1 MSCGEP
7 GLVPFTDDGE
17 WHIANGEV
25 VMVRLDGR
33 MVTSPLRGS
42 CACCLAQLL
51 YITSTE
57 MTERK

>member
-1 MSCGEP
+1 MTCGEP

-42 CACCLAQLL
+42 CACCLAHCF
-51 YITSTE
+51 TSQAL
-57 MTERK
+57 K